1 MGVAI
6 NAHLFLDLR
15 PEILDQMKTV
25 SHLAGLRCA
34 LPGCLGIQA
43 TAISANDLDGRTF
56 SQPCF
61 CALDAAVVQNI
72 DDRMTLEIDHDRA
85 VPRGM
90 PPAPIINA
98 HDPNIVFFMDA
109 GLSRFDCRKTVVAD
123 RHAEPMHEVF
133 TRATAHPVAN
143 QAHYLSHPF
152 RSSHVGRSN
161 LGQPVGEGPSPAFSV
176 STLPPVQ
183 CEVDFHNLTPNRQVL
198 EAAVMPAVPMPA
210 SRSAIRA
217 DTDRFCS
224 GRNSPVFCIL
234 KGETQNFD
242 PWAGRLFYFNFVR
255 IPADSNRGA
264 NTLLTTEIEEE
275 PLKLRIRAAG
285 FSD

>member
-85 VPRGM
+85 VPGGL

-109 GLSRFDCRKTVVAD
+109 GLSRFDCRKIVSSLTGMPS
-123 RHAEPMHEVF
+123 RCIKFSPGRPPILWL
-133 TRATAHPVAN
+133 TKPTISPI
-143 QAHYLSHPF
+143 
-152 RSSHVGRSN
+152 RS
-161 LGQPVGEGPSPAFSV
+161 
-176 STLPPVQ
+176 
-183 CEVDFHNLTPNRQVL
+183 
-198 EAAVMPAVPMPA
+198 
-210 SRSAIRA
+210 
-217 DTDRFCS
+217 
-224 GRNSPVFCIL
+224 
-234 KGETQNFD
+234 
-242 PWAGRLFYFNFVR
+242 VR
-255 IPADSNRGA
+255 R
-264 NTLLTTEIEEE
+264 T
-275 PLKLRIRAAG
+275 
-285 FSD
+285 